1 MARAVRSQY
10 VYNKNG
16 QLTAQS
22 YTPVTAGTGE
32 AALPQAQHY
41 YDTYGRYHYSAYARS
56 PSAAGQLYR
65 STEYDTNN
73 LSGKP
78 QQTTR
83 PKKLSLRYGVQ
94 NQALA
99 ADDQYLYEYDAL
111 GNIRKI
117 RWLRNGSLA
126 ETMVYSYDAL
136 GQLLSARIQSASGA
150 VLHEELFT
158 YAYDQSEG
166 YQGNI
171 AVVNRNGNAYEYE
184 YSTGWSDQLL
194 RVKDSAG
201 NLLRSYTYDAI
212 GNPTS
217 DGSRGYEWSCGRLLT
232 KVSAGSTTVAT
243 YTYDGGG
250 ERIGKTAGGVSHEY
264 WQEDGRIL
272 SEKLSGGK
280 SATLNY
286 YYGQDGLEYIVH
298 NGAQYWALKNLQG
311 DIVGLAQIQA
321 NGAGTLVCRYRYSA
335 FGELLSVT
343 DAGGSTI
350 TDTNHIAHLN
360 PFRYRGYY
368 YDAETGFYATGTRYY
383 DPFIGRFLNADDTD
397 VMLEHLEESPLSKN
411 LYTYCLNNP
420 VNYADPYGDFALA
433 LAGGGSLTAGAALG
447 GANFWNPVGWVVLG
461 ITAVGAI
468 GYIGYNVHLRS
479 KSGKPAKK
487 KTSKKSGKEKA
498 SDAPDW
504 AKRQKYN
511 PNQSADKNARE
522 VLDQKYGKGNYKT
535 GPGSEFSE
543 IKKWLQRSKGYK

>member
-1 MARAVRSQY
+1 MTVSDLTVR
-10 VYNKNG
+10 
-16 QLTAQS
+16 
-22 YTPVTAGTGE
+22 
-32 AALPQAQHY
+32 
-41 YDTYGRYHYSAYARS
+41 
-56 PSAAGQLYR
+56 
-65 STEYDTNN
+65 
-73 LSGKP
+73 
-78 QQTTR
+78 
-83 PKKLSLRYGVQ
+83 
-94 NQALA
+94 LA
-99 ADDQYLYEYDAL
+99 S
-111 GNIRKI
+111 
-117 RWLRNGSLA
+117 RWASLA
-126 ETMVYSYDAL
+126 ETAVYSYDAL

-383 DPFIGRFLNADDTD
+383 DPFIGRFINADSSIPTGQGA
-397 VMLEHLEESPLSKN
+397 LGNN
-411 LYTYCLNNP
+411 LFTYCLNNP
-420 VNYADPYGDFALA
+420 IILEDADGEFAVA
-433 LAGGGSLTAGAALG
+433 AGTIASGAAIG
-447 GANFWNPVGWVVLG
+447 GANAWNPVGWVILG
-461 ITAVGAI
+461 ATAIAAVAIWTIPWDNVGKSIFNGRDHTIATAKTASRMLSISKAVSKAKTKIRKERDRYDYWIALYVDYGNGRGTYIPTTPLSYSSAISYVRAGGSVFADSRRNAYKLARAVG
-468 GYIGYNVHLRS
+468 Y
-479 KSGKPAKK
+479 GKKP
-487 KTSKKSGKEKA
+487 
-498 SDAPDW
+498 
-504 AKRQKYN
+504 KR
-511 PNQSADKNARE
+511 PERHSAD
-522 VLDQKYGKGNYKT
+522 
-535 GPGSEFSE
+535 GSSLGFWWHYHDRDR
-543 IKKWLQRSKGYK
+543 IGGHIFYV

>member
-1 MARAVRSQY
+1 MARAVRSRY

-56 PSAAGQLYR
+56 SSAAGQLYR
-65 STEYDTNN
+65 STEYDANN

-126 ETMVYSYDAL
+126 ETAVYSYDAL

-171 AVVNRNGNAYEYE
+171 AVVNRTGNAYEYE

-217 DGSRGYEWSCGRLLT
+217 DGSRGYQWSCGRLLT

-286 YYGQDGLEYIVH
+286 YYGQDGLEYI
-298 NGAQYWALKNLQG
+298 
-311 DIVGLAQIQA
+311 
-321 NGAGTLVCRYRYSA
+321 
-335 FGELLSVT
+335 
-343 DAGGSTI
+343 
-350 TDTNHIAHLN
+350 
-360 PFRYRGYY
+360 
-368 YDAETGFYATGTRYY
+368 
-383 DPFIGRFLNADDTD
+383 
-397 VMLEHLEESPLSKN
+397 
-411 LYTYCLNNP
+411 
-420 VNYADPYGDFALA
+420 
-433 LAGGGSLTAGAALG
+433 
-447 GANFWNPVGWVVLG
+447 
-461 ITAVGAI
+461 
-468 GYIGYNVHLRS
+468 RS
-479 KSGKPAKK
+479 
-487 KTSKKSGKEKA
+487 
-498 SDAPDW
+498 
-504 AKRQKYN
+504 Y
-511 PNQSADKNARE
+511 
-522 VLDQKYGKGNYKT
+522 
-535 GPGSEFSE
+535 
-543 IKKWLQRSKGYK
+543 